1 MEILI
6 ILTFTI
12 IVLCFSGMSII
23 EMVNDAGFNNKSLV
37 FILLL
42 LYQFLVFFCLLY
54 NLNKPKAIDVYR
66 GKTTLEITYKN
77 RVPIDST
84 VVWRNK

>member
-77 RVPIDST
+77 RVPIDSI
-84 VVWRNK
+84 VVWK

>member
-1 MEILI
+1 MEIFI

-12 IVLCFSGMSII
+12 IVLCFSGMRII

-42 LYQFLVFFCLLY
+42 LYQFLVFFCVLY

-77 RVPIDST
+77 RVPIDSI
-84 VVWRNK
+84 VVWK

>member
-23 EMVNDAGFNNKSLV
+23 EMVNDAGFNKKSLV

-77 RVPIDST
+77 RVPIDSI
-84 VVWRNK
+84 VVWK

>member
-66 GKTTLEITYKN
+66 GKTTLEITYKD

-84 VVWRNK
+84 VVWKNK

>member
-1 MEILI
+1 MEIFI

-77 RVPIDST
+77 KVPIDSI
-84 VVWRNK
+84 VVWK

>member
-6 ILTFTI
+6 ILTLTI

-37 FILLL
+37 FIILL

-77 RVPIDST
+77 RVPIDSI
-84 VVWRNK
+84 VVWK

>member
-1 MEILI
+1 MEIFI

-77 RVPIDST
+77 RVPIDSI
-84 VVWRNK
+84 VVWK

>member
-12 IVLCFSGMSII
+12 IVLGFSSMSII

-77 RVPIDST
+77 RVPIDSI
-84 VVWRNK
+84 VVWK

>member
-1 MEILI
+1 MEIFI

-77 RVPIDST
+77 RVPIDSII
-84 VVWRNK
+84 VWK